1 MFLDCY
7 SMIMNIE
14 ALFFRGFFF
23 VLHIKEILKLVN
35 NVINLNTVFFVLLCE
50 LLISGAFKLSTHI
63 PPLGRGRSGY
73 VTRKLPSSPVHRR
86 FYAPEI

>member
-1 MFLDCY
+1 
-7 SMIMNIE
+7 MNIE
-14 ALFFRGFFF
+14 ALFFRGLVIEMNFFF
-23 VLHIKEILKLVN
+23 RTAYKGDSEISQQCNQFKHGF
-35 NVINLNTVFFVLLCE
+35 FFVLLCE

>member
-1 MFLDCY
+1 
-7 SMIMNIE
+7 MNIE
-14 ALFFRGFFF
+14 ALFFRGLAIEIKFFF
-23 VLHIKEILKLVN
+23 SVLHIKEILKLVN

-50 LLISGAFKLSTHI
+50 LLISGEFKSSTHI